1 MNTQERFVGRKED
14 KGVRELGGESGQYE
28 NVHM

>member
-1 MNTQERFVGRKED
+1 MNTQERFVVRKED
-14 KGVRELGGESGQYE
+14 KSVRELRAESGQYE